1 MTVADQFM
9 PHRMYRPLH
18 DANNDNSSSENGV
31 SLPLEGLHRE
41 TAFRSSTRLPVFT
54 SILVWTLLAVVGWG
68 VVALAFRFL

>member
-18 DANNDNSSSENGV
+18 DANHDNSLPDNGI
-31 SLPLEGLHRE
+31 SLPLEGLHGK
-41 TAFRSSTRLPVFT
+41 TAFRASTRLPVFT
-54 SILVWTLLAVVGWG
+54 SILVWILLAVVGWG